1 MNAVGG
7 GTAMAFARAFWLRPA
22 GSRNSCFKMSPAWG
36 LWTVVMGV
44 SIVVVC
50 KGNIAMLGRAQQGVS
65 GRWGAVGEKQKPPSE
80 VLGGLTR
87 RSVKG

>member
-1 MNAVGG
+1 M
-7 GTAMAFARAFWLRPA
+7 
-22 GSRNSCFKMSPAWG
+22 
-36 LWTVVMGV
+36 VVMGV

-80 VLGGLTR
+80 VLGGKIILWKFAMAA
-87 RSVKG
+87 S